1 MSSIEDGFAL
11 VQDATD
17 EAAPATS
24 AVAAPMDDSQ
34 WEGDLQY
41 TSMYLDRK
49 EEVEGENQRYIEA
62 HPALRQMC
70 SDFLVHL
77 MHRKPDDVIGEAKGF
92 FTQYSQGT
100 Q

>member
-1 MSSIEDGFAL
+1 L
-11 VQDATD
+11 D
-17 EAAPATS
+17 EAPPATTVEEEP
-24 AVAAPMDDSQ
+24 AGPVDDSK

-49 EEVEGENQRYIEA
+49 EEVEGENQRYLEG

-77 MHRKPDDVIGEAKGF
+77 MHRKPEDVVGEAKGF
-92 FTQYSQGT
+92 FTQYAQ
-100 Q
+100 